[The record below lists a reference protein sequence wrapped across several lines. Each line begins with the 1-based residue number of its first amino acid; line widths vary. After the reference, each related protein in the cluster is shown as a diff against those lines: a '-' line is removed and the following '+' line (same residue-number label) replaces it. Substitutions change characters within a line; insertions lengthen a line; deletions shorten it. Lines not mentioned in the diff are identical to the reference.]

1 MRIRKAKIDDLN
13 KIKNISQKFDFE
25 IKRDWKDLI
34 LSNDKEFFLAID
46 NDEIIGFT
54 GLIYYDWNNTLQI
67 SNIFVHPEYR
77 GKGLAVK
84 LIQYVI
90 EKAKQSS
97 FRCLLAEAPS
107 LNPVKNLYEKLGFR
121 KCGYNDRYYSNNGK
135 EICIWMSLDLK

>member
-1 MRIRKAKIDDLN
+1 MKIRKANINDLN
-13 KIKNISQKFDFE
+13 KIKIISQKFDFE
-25 IKRDWKDLI
+25 IKRNWRDLI
-34 LSNDKEFFLAID
+34 LSNDKEFFLAIED
-46 NDEIIGFT
+46 EEIIGFT
-54 GLIYYDWNNTLQI
+54 GLIYYDWNNLVQI
-67 SNIFVHPEYR
+67 SNIFVHPEHR

-121 KCGYNDRYYSNNGK
+121 KCGYNDRYYSNHEK